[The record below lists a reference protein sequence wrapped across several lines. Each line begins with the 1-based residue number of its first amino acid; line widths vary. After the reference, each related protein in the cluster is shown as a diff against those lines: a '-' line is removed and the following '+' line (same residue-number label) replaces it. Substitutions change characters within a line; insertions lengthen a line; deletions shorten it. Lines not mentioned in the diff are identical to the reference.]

1 MAGSYSEEHQSAAL
15 TTTTYTPTTYPYTP
29 THIPSLLP
37 YPMALAC
44 RYSEKHWSTRLTTT
58 RKKSKRHLVR
68 CRGGNRLRARVRVR
82 ARVRG

>member
-44 RYSEKHWSTRLTTT
+44 RYSEKHWSTRLTT
-58 RKKSKRHLVR
+58 HLNVIKHLL
-68 CRGGNRLRARVRVR
+68 LRWSSMIS
-82 ARVRG
+82 